1 MQSFASKS
9 FLLGCSAQLDLP
21 FDRLIFLIIVC
32 ALPKWSSIVALQQVF
47 AGIPKFRW
55 HLNALIHLRKDILR
69 AIILTHFSLLSRIDF
84 NISFK

>member
-32 ALPKWSSIVALQQVF
+32 ALLKRSNIVVLLQVF

-55 HLNALIHLRKDILR
+55 HINALIRLRKDVLR
-69 AIILTHFSLLSRIDF
+69 TIILTHFSLLSGIDF